1 MDFNIFV
8 VWTFVFSQ
16 FPCIDTQ
23 AIVGDVC
30 KHQNNVDNY
39 IMTVTRKTHAEC
51 MSNFKILQNQVTE
64 LKNQQRDEW
73 TEKQLKN
80 LKDKQFKESMEQQL
94 KELKDQFESYR
105 ISTHER
111 QIIKSIGTFNFR

>member
-1 MDFNIFV
+1 M
-8 VWTFVFSQ
+8 
-16 FPCIDTQ
+16 
-23 AIVGDVC
+23 
-30 KHQNNVDNY
+30 
-39 IMTVTRKTHAEC
+39 RKTHAEC
-51 MSNFKILQNQVTE
+51 MANREILQNQVKE

-73 TEKQLKN
+73 TENQLKN

-111 QIIKSIGTFNFR
+111 QIIKALEHSTSGKLCIETSLFKSIIIN